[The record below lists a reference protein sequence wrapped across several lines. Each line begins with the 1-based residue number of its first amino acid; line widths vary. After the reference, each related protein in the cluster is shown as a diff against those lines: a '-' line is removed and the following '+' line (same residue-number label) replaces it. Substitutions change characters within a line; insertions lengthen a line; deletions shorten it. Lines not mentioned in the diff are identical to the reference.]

1 MSPLRRTFILS
12 FQTEHL
18 RFFFF
23 FLRWNGREMAS
34 ADRLGWLLKGSFPC
48 GLLVTLHP
56 GLSFGRI
63 DKIVRKGQECLV
75 CLA

>member
-34 ADRLGWLLKGSFPC
+34 ADRLGWLLKGSSRDGSRVDF
-48 GLLVTLHP
+48 
-56 GLSFGRI
+56 S
-63 DKIVRKGQECLV
+63 
-75 CLA
+75 